1 MWETQEEV
9 RSAMLELKMFDTM
22 EVVGQAAEGEE
33 EEEESDE
40 CSPQVFA
47 EHIELEER
55 FTRSMYY
62 GAMPATD
69 RPSLPLTRIAVDQFT
84 SAGLDA
90 LGAKL
95 GRLDMA
101 RAADMTRQACAGPNS
116 LVLALLYLDRLRRR
130 NPDYLTT
137 VSSADLFLVSLM
149 VASKFLHDDGEEDEV
164 FNDEWASSGGM
175 DTKDLNRLEV
185 AFLAAMDWRI
195 FVDETEFSATV
206 RRLETDVARAEVAAR
221 GGATYSDLSVLGSGE
236 LAAHMLTLL
245 AQAAVKVTAVCLTTY
260 AAGLLTL
267 LGTAAALSR
276 TPLGPAQVATSVR
289 TLATAFAGEEQEQVV
304 AEEREDGRNL
314 SSADLVAASLLVAT
328 LTSAPLTDAMEDA
341 APGLDSEELR
351 QEMNR
356 SRAAWLAEAAGGAAG
371 RGGGGFA
378 LGGDRDYTMAPRYHD
393 RPDTGT
399 AWLPLPPL
407 LPATYPGYSGRCP
420 VLRWGAAALPALL
433 TPG

>member
-1 MWETQEEV
+1 M
-9 RSAMLELKMFDTM
+9 
-22 EVVGQAAEGEE
+22 
-33 EEEESDE
+33 
-40 CSPQVFA
+40 
-47 EHIELEER
+47 
-55 FTRSMYY
+55 
-62 GAMPATD
+62 
-69 RPSLPLTRIAVDQFT
+69 DQFT

-195 FVDETEFSATV
+195 FVDETEFSTTV

-221 GGATYSDLSVLGSGE
+221 GGATYSDLGVLGSGE
-236 LAAHMLTLL
+236 LAAQMLTLL
-245 AQAAVKVTAVCLTTY
+245 AQAALKVTAVCLTTY

-304 AEEREDGRNL
+304 TEEWEDGRNL
-314 SSADLVAASLLVAT
+314 SNADLLAASLLVAT
-328 LTSAPLTDAMEDA
+328 LTSGPLTDTIEDA
-341 APGLDSEELR
+341 SDSEELR

-356 SRAAWLAEAAGGAAG
+356 TRAAWLAEAAGW
-371 RGGGGFA
+371 GGGGGYA
-378 LGGDRDYTMAPRYHD
+378 LGDGRDYTVAPRYRD
-393 RPDTGT
+393 RPDAVT

-407 LPATYPGYSGRCP
+407 LPAAYPGYSGRCP